1 MSKKALDSSIVSFF
15 NELSKPEYDPIGS
28 REAEVEIIR
37 KYQCSNCKG
46 LFQTLIKRNLRY
58 VASVSRKYMDG
69 DDHDIDIFHAG
80 VLGLMTAIRKYDIN
94 SHCKLITY
102 ARDWIRYEI
111 DKYRRGKSV
120 VGLTNYMC
128 WHLRKID
135 TVIDNLRKAGQ
146 SHTDEAVS
154 SVTGLPKERINA
166 IQKARKAQ
174 YVVDQPLDGNEAN
187 SIGHPGHRL
196 LKTIGHIDEEPAP
209 IDALVKSEDSER
221 LRNAIGILPD
231 DEAFVIQRLY
241 FDDDCTR
248 ESYRSV
254 AEEMGCSHEQVRK
267 LKMSAFDRIAL
278 AFASN
283 N

>member
-1 MSKKALDSSIVSFF
+1 MSKKALDPSIVSFF
-15 NELSKPEYDPIGS
+15 GELSKPEYNPIRS
-28 REAEVEIIR
+28 RDAEIETIR
-37 KYQCSNCKG
+37 RYQSEDNNE
-46 LFQTLIKRNLRY
+46 LFQTLVKRNLRY
-58 VASVSRKYMDG
+58 VASISRKYMDG

-80 VLGLMTAIRKYDIN
+80 VLGLITAIHKYDIDSN
-94 SHCKLITY
+94 CKLITY
-102 ARDWIRYEI
+102 AKNWIKYEI
-111 DKYRRGKSV
+111 SKYLRSRSV

-135 TVIDNLRKAGQ
+135 TVIDDLRKAGQ

-154 SVTGLPKERINA
+154 SETGLSSKSVAAAR
-166 IQKARKAQ
+166 KARKTQ
-174 YVVDQPLDGNEAN
+174 YVIDHPLDCKEVDSVGYFNHMDEGLEPIN
-187 SIGHPGHRL
+187 S
-196 LKTIGHIDEEPAP
+196 
-209 IDALVKSEDSER
+209 LVKSEDSKR
-221 LRNAIGILPD
+221 LHNAIGILPN

-254 AEEMGCSHEQVRK
+254 AKKLGCSYEQVRK
-267 LKMSAFDRIAL
+267 LKMSAFNKIAL